1 MDRAPRHF
9 HANERFFI
17 EISFEEPLP
26 EGAIPLAEFAGPIGP
41 GGPALTFWTSS
52 SAAAENAEGDR
63 RRVRLIGKVPAD
75 APPGMYRVTHVE
87 VRWTPDMPLSWEAVA
102 VPLKHLGS
110 DVLVSIDEPL
120 ARSQPDIPR
129 IVQAG

>member
-1 MDRAPRHF
+1 MDQPPRHF
-9 HANERFFI
+9 HANDRFFI
-17 EISFEEPLP
+17 EIAFEEALP

-41 GGPALTFWTSS
+41 GGPALTFWTTTSGP
-52 SAAAENAEGDR
+52 AELAPDDR

-87 VRWTPDMPLSWEAVA
+87 VRWTNDMPLSWEAVA

-110 DVLVSIDEPL
+110 DVLVSIDEALPL
-120 ARSQPDIPR
+120 SQPAIPR
-129 IVQAG
+129 ILRAG